1 MRCLQLENERSML
14 IGPVNESILGR
25 EDGARFLQVRVQ
37 LDPKDHRAD
46 EER

>member
-1 MRCLQLENERSML
+1 MRCMQFENERSML
-14 IGPVNESILGR
+14 ISPMNEFVSVR

-37 LDPKDHRAD
+37 LDPKDQRVD